1 MICLKLFFKG
11 EATNTGMMGQQ
22 CIMGRG
28 EGDFPSFFPVTP
40 IYPSSLPRA
49 FW

>member
-1 MICLKLFFKG
+1 MSQVVFQRG
-11 EATNTGMMGQQ
+11 GDQHGHDGAAMYN
-22 CIMGRG
+22 GRG